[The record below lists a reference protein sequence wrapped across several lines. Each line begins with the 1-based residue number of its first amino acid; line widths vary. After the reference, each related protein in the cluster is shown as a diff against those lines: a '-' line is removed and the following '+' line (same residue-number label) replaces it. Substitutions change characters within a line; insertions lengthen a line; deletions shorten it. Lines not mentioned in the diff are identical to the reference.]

1 MIHYR
6 VHNLSESV
14 CLMMVTNIKEEMRV
28 PFDFDSIIDAEGQ
41 AWQDYKFIDGKPE
54 YWAI

>member
-41 AWQDYKFIDGKPE
+41 A
-54 YWAI
+54 